1 MLVDAV
7 LNDFRA
13 MTDAPEMPI
22 DSLHQRIE
30 KWGIPTMVSL
40 QTDRHLEGDAGRKEG
55 GVRILVVFSLGFL

>member
-40 QTDRHLEGDAGRKEG
+40 QTDRHLEGDAGRRKREE
-55 GVRILVVFSLGFL
+55 